1 MSLRYLLVLP
11 LVLLLVNCS
20 SSENNEISNSTKT
33 AAEVSIPEHLQD
45 IENLSVFAD
54 FDPAWSVEF
63 EQEHSYGEIY
73 PALLAPQL
81 FLGPD
86 VAVDN
91 EGNVY
96 RAEKAQRKIL
106 VFDDEGNLI
115 QQIGRDGRGPGEFQ
129 TITAVDIHENKLSVF
144 DGTLLRISV
153 FNIQNFELI
162 ESIPIDPNTWANK
175 VEAKHYSPRAMM
187 AFSNGMYLTA
197 ILEEKEDG
205 SMYSGYYLMD
215 NKAQIVSGKITETQ
229 NKKGHMGKAKDGHSV
244 GIQLTFSRQGKVA
257 VTPSGKVYHI
267 NTGEFLIKAYN
278 ETGNVDN
285 AIYYP
290 FEKDGLEEQEV
301 LDEYHPNMHPAL
313 DNAEFPDS
321 WPALESLI
329 IDDEN
334 RIWVSA
340 IVDDKNIRQWHILE
354 ESGELRAV
362 FPWSRDSEIL
372 TIRKG
377 KLYAEETDPETQAK
391 VVVSY
396 DIRYSSI

>member
-11 LVLLLVNCS
+11 IVLLLVNCS
-20 SSENNEISNSTKT
+20 TPENNEISNNTNT
-33 AAEVSIPEHLQD
+33 AASVSIPEHLQD
-45 IENLSVFAD
+45 LENLSVFTD
-54 FDPAWSVEF
+54 FDPAGSVEF

-81 FLGPD
+81 FFGAE

-96 RAEKAQRKIL
+96 RADKAQRTIL
-106 VFDDEGNLI
+106 VFDGEGNEI

-129 TITAVDIHENKLSVF
+129 AITAIGIHEDLLSVF
-144 DGTLLRISV
+144 DGTLSRISV
-153 FNIQNFELI
+153 FNIKNFELI
-162 ESIPIDPNTWANK
+162 ESIPVDPKAWANK
-175 VEAKHYSPRAMM
+175 VEAKYYSPRAMM
-187 AFSNGMYLTA
+187 PVDNEMYLTA
-197 ILEEKEDG
+197 VFEEKEDG
-205 SMYSGYYLMD
+205 STYSGYYMMD
-215 NKAQIVSGKITETQ
+215 NKAQIVSGKITETL
-229 NKKGHMGKAKDGHSV
+229 NKNNHVGKAIDGHSV
-244 GIQLTFSRQGKVA
+244 GIRLTFSVQGKIAVA
-257 VTPSGKVYHI
+257 PSGKVYHI

-278 ETGNVDN
+278 ETGSMEN

-301 LDEYHPNMHPAL
+301 LNEYHPNMHPAL
-313 DNAEFPDS
+313 DNAEFPNS

-340 IVDDKNIRQWHILE
+340 IVDDKNIRQWYILE
-354 ESGELRAV
+354 ESGELLAV

-377 KLYAEETDPETQAK
+377 KLYTEETDPETQAK

-396 DIRYSSI
+396 DIKYSGI